1 MICLY
6 INLVKYFHRRR
17 DKSFK
22 ILCYD
27 IIDSYYYNQGN
38 IKKVQIQF
46 WNKKNDERLAIKY
59 QMQIKIDTL
68 WFNKE
73 IQIIQDTNNKMINW
87 REGRLYMNQS
97 VLIKRC
103 N

>member
-1 MICLY
+1 MLCLY
-6 INLVKYFHRRR
+6 IDLVKYFHRRR

-27 IIDSYYYNQGN
+27 NQGN

-46 WNKKNDERLAIKY
+46 CNKKNDERLAIKY

-73 IQIIQDTNNKMINW
+73 ILNTQDTNNEMINW
-87 REGRLYMNQS
+87 REGRLYMNQNA
-97 VLIKRC
+97 LIKRC